1 MRKKFPQIGI
11 VYAGVLRF
19 SIFGLTLLISTSTYS
34 AESSDVNR
42 AKKEGEVILYTV
54 MSSDNNQ
61 DMMQAFEKRYPGVVV
76 KSWWGSAEAMLN
88 RVLTEALS
96 RALKADVIFSGGS
109 EMQVFKKRGLLQKH
123 ISPEARGIPEDFR
136 DPEGYWTNVHP
147 LSMVTAYN
155 TDQVKPQD
163 APQTYEDLLK
173 PQWKDKMSM
182 ERLEYDWFATLQK
195 VWGRDK
201 AIAFCRKLA
210 AQNIRFDSGH
220 TKIATMVA
228 AGDIHI
234 GINMYEYRISS
245 MKKQGQRIDWVALD
259 PVISILEVVAMTS
272 TAAHPN
278 ASKLLVDF
286 MLSVDGQNLI
296 RDFGRVPGRRGIEP
310 LDKEI
315 AKIKPVPTDTA
326 AIYKVGLDV
335 FGKEYREIF
344 GLQ

>member
-1 MRKKFPQIGI
+1 MRKKSPQIGI
-11 VYAGVLRF
+11 AYGGVLQF
-19 SIFGLTLLISTSTYS
+19 SIFGLTLLISISTHS
-34 AESSDVNR
+34 AESRIVNQ
-42 AKKEGEVILYTV
+42 AKKEGEVVLYTV

-61 DMMQAFEKRYPGVVV
+61 AMMQAFEKRYPGVVV
-76 KSWWGSAEAMLN
+76 KSWWGSTEAMLN
-88 RVLTEALS
+88 RVLTEARS
-96 RALKADVIFSGGS
+96 RALKTDVIFSGGS
-109 EMQVFKKRGLLQKH
+109 EMQVFKKRCLLQKY
-123 ISPEARGIPEDFR
+123 ISPEAQGIPEDFR

-173 PQWKDKMSM
+173 PQWKDRMSM

-195 VWGRDK
+195 VWGKDK
-201 AIAFCRKLA
+201 AIAFCRRLA
-210 AQNIRFDSGH
+210 TQNIRFDSGH

-228 AGDIHI
+228 AGDISI

-259 PVISILEVVAMTS
+259 PVISILEVVAINS
-272 TAAHPN
+272 TAGHPN
-278 ASKLLVDF
+278 AAKLLVDF

-310 LDKEI
+310 LDKDI
-315 AKIKPVPTDTA
+315 AKIKAVPTDTA
-326 AIYKVGLDV
+326 TIYKVGLDV